1 VLFGWWLLPI
11 ATACRLLLIN
21 AYFLLLTK
29 MSNLLIVDDEPGIRQ
44 LLTVVF
50 EREGHRVRTADGGQV
65 ALYFLKEEPVD
76 LIISDVKMPDMNGIE
91 FLRAARETSPDVAVI
106 MMTAFATVETA
117 REAFKLGADDFIQK
131 PFDVDELKLVVNK
144 ALEKQSLVQEN
155 RAFKRAQRMRGSLN
169 NIIGHSAK
177 MQAVYQMI
185 ETVAEV
191 HSTVLVTGESGTG
204 KELVARAIHD
214 LSPRA
219 EKPFISIN
227 CGAFTETLLES
238 ELFGYVKGSFTGAMA
253 NRKGLFEAA
262 NKGTIFLDEIG
273 EMSPAMQVKLLRVLQ
288 EKKVRPV
295 GAHEEVPIDTRVIAA
310 TNRDIAAM
318 VKDGNFRE
326 DLYYR
331 ISVIP
336 IELPPLRERRE
347 DIPDLIQHFI
357 KKFCKETGRE
367 LGMSEKAA
375 QLLEAYSWQGNVR
388 ELEHTI
394 ERAVALERTNEIQ
407 PERLPEKI
415 ADYNPA
421 RIASIFDLP
430 EEGLNL
436 AAFLE
441 QLEKTYIM
449 EAMHRT
455 GGNQSRAAEI
465 LQMSVRSLRHL
476 LDKHGIRNITAQ
488 IREERRSADSAPRRR
503 AEDPPIRRRGYDL
516 PFEEPAGISFEE
528 AN

>member
-1 VLFGWWLLPI
+1 MKALLPPP
-11 ATACRLLLIN
+11 LLLP
-21 AYFLLLTK
+21 LVLT
-29 MSNLLIVDDEPGIRQ
+29 MSNLLIVDDESGIRQ
-44 LLTVVF
+44 VLTVVF
-50 EREGHRVRTADGGQV
+50 EREKHRVRTAENGRV
-65 ALYFLKEEPVD
+65 ALSLLHEEPAD
-76 LIISDVKMPDMNGIE
+76 LILSDVKMPDMNGIE
-91 FLRAARETSPDVAVI
+91 LLRAAREMLPDVAVI

-117 REAFKLGADDFIQK
+117 REAFKLGADDFVQK
-131 PFDVDELKLVVNK
+131 PFDIDELKLVVQK
-144 ALEKQSLVQEN
+144 ALEKQSLLQEN
-155 RAFKRAQRMRGSLN
+155 RAFKRAQRERGSLN
-169 NIIGHSAK
+169 NIIGRSAI

-238 ELFGYVKGSFTGAMA
+238 ELFGYIKGSFTGANA

-288 EKKVRPV
+288 EKRVRPI
-295 GAHEEVPIDTRVIAA
+295 GAHEEVSIDTRVIAA
-310 TNRDIAAM
+310 TNRDLTAM
-318 VKDGNFRE
+318 VKEGTFRE
-326 DLYYR
+326 DLFYR
-331 ISVIP
+331 VSVIP

-357 KKFCKETGRE
+357 NKFCKETGRE
-367 LGMSEKAA
+367 LGINEKAA
-375 QLLEAYSWQGNVR
+375 QLLEAYSWGGNVR

-415 ADYNPA
+415 ANYNPT
-421 RIASIFDLP
+421 RIASAFDLP
-430 EEGLNL
+430 DEGINL
-436 AAFLE
+436 TAFME
-441 QLEKTYIM
+441 QLEKTYII
-449 EAMHRT
+449 EAMQRT
-455 GGNQSRAAEI
+455 GGNQTKAAEI
-465 LQMSVRSLRHL
+465 LQLSVRSLRHL
-476 LDKHGIRNITAQ
+476 LDKHGIRSITAQ
-488 IREERRSADSAPRRR
+488 LRDSS
-503 AEDPPIRRRGYDL
+503 IQT
-516 PFEEPAGISFEE
+516 GIE
-528 AN
+528 